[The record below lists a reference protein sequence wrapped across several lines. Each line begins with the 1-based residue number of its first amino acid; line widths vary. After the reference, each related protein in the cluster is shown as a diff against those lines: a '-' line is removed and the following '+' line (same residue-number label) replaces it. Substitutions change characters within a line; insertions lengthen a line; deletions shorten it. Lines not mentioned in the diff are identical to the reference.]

1 MKKLLYFSAPWCG
14 PCRMMAPSLD
24 KFIKENT
31 NKIEVHRYNVDINKV
46 QADTYNISTIPTFLL
61 VDERGVEIPGKR
73 INGAVP
79 ITMLEKLIS

>member
-14 PCRMMAPSLD
+14 PCRMMAPTID
-24 KFIKENT
+24 KFVAD
-31 NKIEVHRYNVDINKV
+31 NKDTLEFHRYNVDINKLET
-46 QADTYNISTIPTFLL
+46 DMYNISTIPTFIV
-61 VDERGVEIPGKR
+61 VDEKGVEIPGKR